1 MAITLSREAIADALA
16 ELRGV
21 SAELY
26 DVTRVIELLGWDQET
41 MMPPKG
47 VTPRAL
53 QQATLSGV
61 YHERLTQPRLGE
73 LLKRLAEPAADPG
86 SGMTDVERALVRET
100 RRAHE
105 REVKIPAE
113 LVKELARATSEAQAT
128 WVRARAE
135 SDWSLFRDDLERI
148 MALKRRVAEH
158 VGYRGEPYDALLDE
172 YEPGAEAAQLR
183 TLFADLRRE
192 TVDLIGRVQ
201 RQGRPV
207 DRGLLEREYDL
218 DRQWSLSEE
227 SLRWIGFDLEAGRLD
242 RSAHPFASH
251 FAPSDVRLTTRLHQR
266 DFGQAFF
273 GTLHE
278 GGHGLYEQG
287 IGEAVQRSL
296 IGGGVSLGVHESQSR
311 LWENFVGRGLP
322 FWRFALPKAAAL
334 FPEQLGGVDV
344 EAFWRAANH
353 VQPSPIRVEADEV
366 TYNLHVVLR
375 FELESAL
382 FSGQLKVDEL
392 PSAWNEKMQQLL
404 GILPENDAVGV
415 LQDIHWAFGLVGY
428 FPTYTLGNVYA
439 AQLWDAIGRDLP
451 DRDARIEQGDMAPIL
466 AWLRERIHQHG
477 GTYLPDELIRR
488 ATGAA
493 PSADHLVRY
502 LNQKYAAVYDLPEP
516 ERT

>member
-1 MAITLSREAIADALA
+1 MTLTRESIADALA
-16 ELRGV
+16 ELRGA

-26 DVTRVIELLGWDQET
+26 DVMRAIELLGWDQET

-47 VTPRAL
+47 VSPRAL
-53 QQATLSGV
+53 QQATLTGV
-61 YHERLTQPRLGE
+61 YHERLTQPRLGD
-73 LLKRLAEPAADPG
+73 LLKRLTEPAADPRCG
-86 SGMTDVERALVRET
+86 LNDVDRALIREM

-105 REVKIPAE
+105 REVKIPAR

-135 SDWSLFRDDLERI
+135 ADWSLFRDDLARI
-148 MALKRRVAEH
+148 MALKRQVAEH
-158 VGYRGEPYDALLDE
+158 VGYAGEPYDALLDE
-172 YEPGAEAAQLR
+172 YEPGARAEPLR
-183 TLFADLRRE
+183 ALFADLRRE
-192 TVDLIGRVQ
+192 TVDLIGRIQ
-201 RQGRPV
+201 RAGRPV
-207 DRGLLEREYDL
+207 DRSLLEQEYDL
-218 DRQWSLSEE
+218 DKQWWLSEE

-251 FAPSDVRLTTRLHQR
+251 FAPTDVRLTTRLNPR
-266 DFGQAFF
+266 DFGQGFF

-311 LWENFVGRGLP
+311 MWENLVGRGLP
-322 FWRFALPKAAAL
+322 FWRFALPKVAEV

-344 EAFWRAANH
+344 ESFWRAVNH

-366 TYNLHVVLR
+366 TYDLHVVLR

-382 FSGQLKVDEL
+382 FSGQLEVDDL
-392 PSAWNEKMQQLL
+392 PAAWNEKMRELL
-404 GILPENDAVGV
+404 GIVSENDSVGV

-451 DRDARIEQGDMAPIL
+451 DRDALIERGELAPIL
-466 AWLRERIHQHG
+466 AWLRERIHRHG
-477 GTYLPDELIRR
+477 GTYLPEELIRR
-488 ATGAA
+488 ATGGP
-493 PSADHLVRY
+493 PSAQHLVRY
-502 LNQKYAAVYDLPEP
+502 LNEKYTAVYGLAARP
-516 ERT
+516 